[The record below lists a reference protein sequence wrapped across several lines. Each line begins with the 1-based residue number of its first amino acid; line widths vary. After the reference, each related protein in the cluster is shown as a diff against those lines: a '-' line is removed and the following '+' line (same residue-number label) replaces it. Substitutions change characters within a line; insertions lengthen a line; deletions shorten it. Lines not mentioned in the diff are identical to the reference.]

1 MIYLFGVCALDR
13 QSSAPPLYSQVQG
26 RLLERIRR
34 DLRPGQLLPTQQAL
48 AREFGAS
55 LITIK
60 RALHDIAR
68 QGHLESTRGRGT
80 VVTRPIV
87 SDDRSKVSSWTDGMT
102 GLGRE
107 PRTVSSTVLVHV
119 PSRELGRLL
128 GLRTRERTIRLERL
142 RTLDGRPF
150 CLMTNELPWSFVP
163 DLADHGLT
171 EESLYAWLRK
181 RHNLVPHRADEEVT
195 ARPPLPRETKFLG
208 ADVTIVLVIR
218 RHTRLANARP
228 LEVAEMVADARQY
241 RYRVEVFKNHD

>member
-1 MIYLFGVCALDR
+1 MTLER
-13 QSSAPPLYSQVQG
+13 QPSAPTLYSQVEA

-34 DLRPGQLLPTQQAL
+34 DFRPGQLLPTQQAL

-68 QGHLESTRGRGT
+68 QGYLQSTRGRGT
-80 VVTRPIV
+80 VVTRPVV
-87 SDDRSKVSSWTDGMT
+87 SDDRSEISSWTDAMT

-107 PRTVSSTVLVHV
+107 PRTVSSAVQLRV

-128 GLRTRERTIRLERL
+128 GLRVRERTVRLERL

-150 CLMTNELPWSFVP
+150 CLMTNELPCTLVP
-163 DLADHGLT
+163 DLADHGLA
-171 EESLYAWLRK
+171 EESLYAWLRR
-181 RHNLVPHRADEEVT
+181 RHRLVPHRADEEVA

-208 ADVTIVLVIR
+208 ADVSIVLVVR
-218 RHTRLANARP
+218 RHTFLSDGRP
-228 LEVAEMVADARQY
+228 LEVAEMAADARQY
-241 RYRVEVFKNHD
+241 RYRVEISKKP